1 MKSDIVI
8 LIKLKM
14 PNHEEKPYLKK
25 HQFTTNR
32 DEPLT
37 ERIAIRVTKSMA
49 EQIKV
54 IDNYPEF
61 CRQALQ
67 DALDKLEEITED

>member
-1 MKSDIVI
+1 
-8 LIKLKM
+8 
-14 PNHEEKPYLKK
+14 
-25 HQFTTNR
+25 
-32 DEPLT
+32 
-37 ERIAIRVTKSMA
+37 MA

-54 IDNYPEF
+54 IDNYPEV

>member
-1 MKSDIVI
+1 M

-25 HQFTTNR
+25 HQFTTDR

-49 EQIKV
+49 EKIKV

-67 DALDKLEEITED
+67 DALDKLEDITDE